1 MKTLVTAC
9 GVLAATLS
17 VVAQAPRYDAA
28 SVRASEPGAPGRSWA
43 GRGSVLTIQNY
54 SLLEI
59 ILGAFQLPPYRVVGG
74 PDWIASA
81 RFDIVARTPEGVPRD
96 IAMLRTLLAERFAL
110 KTHTETRQIPV
121 YTLVLARDDRRLG
134 AQLRPSKTNCAV
146 TRCTA
151 SVLSGK
157 VQTNGYSMAQLA
169 QILTGN
175 TDRMVLDR
183 TGLEGV
189 YDLELAW
196 TPDNGPADAITR
208 DAPGLFT
215 ALVEQLGLKLE
226 PAIGPVDVVVIDSVE
241 RPTPD

>member
-1 MKTLVTAC
+1 MMKPLLTLC
-9 GVLAATLS
+9 GVLTATVS
-17 VVAQAPRYDAA
+17 IVAQVPRYDAA
-28 SVRASEPGAPGRSWA
+28 SVRASEPGALGSSWA

-59 ILGAFQLPPYRVVGG
+59 IRGALQLPPYRVVGG
-74 PDWIASA
+74 PDWIANA
-81 RFDIVARTPEGVPRD
+81 RFDIVARAPEGVTRD
-96 IAMLRTLLAERFAL
+96 IAMLRALLTERFGL
-110 KTHTETRQIPV
+110 KTHTETRQIPI
-121 YTLVLARDDRRLG
+121 YTLVLARSDRRLG
-134 AQLRPSKTNCAV
+134 PQLRPSKTDCAV

-151 SVLSGK
+151 TVLSGK

-169 QILTGN
+169 GILTAN

-196 TPDNGPADAITR
+196 SLDDS
-208 DAPGLFT
+208 PGLFT

-226 PAIGPVDVVVIDSVE
+226 PGVGPVEVVVIDAVQ